1 MDQTRAVLDLLPE
14 DVRTSARIDSNGEVS
29 WRLEDV
35 PRALAALSDARLVVL
50 GLDTRSYEEDGG
62 IIEIPFA
69 DFSSSPMTPEQARD
83 EALSVLSDYAGELGD
98 WILIT
103 WR

>member
-1 MDQTRAVLDLLPE
+1 
-14 DVRTSARIDSNGEVS
+14 
-29 WRLEDV
+29 
-35 PRALAALSDARLVVL
+35 
-50 GLDTRSYEEDGG
+50 
-62 IIEIPFA
+62 
-69 DFSSSPMTPEQARD
+69 MTPEQARD